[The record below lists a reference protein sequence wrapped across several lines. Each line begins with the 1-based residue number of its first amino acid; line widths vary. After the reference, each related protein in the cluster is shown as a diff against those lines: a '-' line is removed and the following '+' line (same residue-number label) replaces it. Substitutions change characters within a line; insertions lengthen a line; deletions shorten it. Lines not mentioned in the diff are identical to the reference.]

1 MELPAKLEQL
11 DVTTVGLSLVFLLAG
26 LSKLAVPQFWT
37 GYEPEF
43 VLALS
48 PVSAGTLLG
57 ITGLLEAALGIW
69 ILTGVRKTFASL
81 VAVLWLTAITL
92 QVTQLGLYAI
102 AIRDLGLVF
111 LALAIF
117 QKSR

>member
-48 PVSAGTLLG
+48 PVSAGTC
-57 ITGLLEAALGIW
+57 
-69 ILTGVRKTFASL
+69 
-81 VAVLWLTAITL
+81 
-92 QVTQLGLYAI
+92 
-102 AIRDLGLVF
+102 
-111 LALAIF
+111 
-117 QKSR
+117 